1 VDSGRQAVD
10 KYFDL
15 IEKKLGTSPY
25 ALGEIYTLCD
35 PYLFVFYRWGNRIK
49 KPMQELYP
57 VWTQHTNRLLSRPAV
72 QRAMHQE
79 GITLE

>member
-15 IEKKLGTSPY
+15 IEKRLGTNPY

-49 KPMQELYP
+49 KPMRELYP